1 MRTPAPLR
9 TLITAVALLSLAL
22 SNSSGAPAASVPVG
36 CMTYPLTSGATISFG
51 VPLLH
56 LPTVTRTAGTITPNT
71 IGVSDANWTPNQFVS
86 SGAVYFAAIR
96 TGPQAGRTLLVLGN
110 TSNTLTLDVEDTKLD
125 ATGFA
130 VTAGAD
136 TFELFQGD
144 TLGSLFGSTADGS
157 GFLASGLK
165 GGTSTQNADRI
176 QLFEGTDFNTYFFN
190 TTVGAWVRV
199 NGGTISHNGLI
210 LYPDDGMLLTRR
222 GPTGNLTILG
232 RVPSTRQLTKFPG
245 GTTSVMAIR
254 FPVDTTLGGLN
265 FGAPGIWLAGSNST
279 VADTVSVWTGSKWDT
294 YFKNLSNQWR
304 KANGNGGDQSA
315 LVIRSGTSIRIS
327 KKGSA
332 TGSAAYL
339 SQALPYGL

>member
-1 MRTPAPLR
+1 
-9 TLITAVALLSLAL
+9 
-22 SNSSGAPAASVPVG
+22 
-36 CMTYPLTSGATISFG
+36 
-51 VPLLH
+51 
-56 LPTVTRTAGTITPNT
+56 
-71 IGVSDANWTPNQFVS
+71 
-86 SGAVYFAAIR
+86 
-96 TGPQAGRTLLVLGN
+96 
-110 TSNTLTLDVEDTKLD
+110 
-125 ATGFA
+125 
-130 VTAGAD
+130 
-136 TFELFQGD
+136 
-144 TLGSLFGSTADGS
+144 
-157 GFLASGLK
+157 
-165 GGTSTQNADRI
+165 
-176 QLFEGTDFNTYFFN
+176 
-190 TTVGAWVRV
+190 
-199 NGGTISHNGLI
+199 
-210 LYPDDGMLLTRR
+210 MLLTRR

-332 TGSAAYL
+332 TGPAAYL